1 MGLTVG
7 DTPGYQSIA
16 FQATY
21 SRYENGISTP
31 NGIPVT
37 KSLAF
42 QAAYWQGI
50 GLLPTRVLP
59 VAQRN
64 SCVSCSKP
72 DVEVGYLLPVY

>member
-21 SRYENGISTP
+21 FRYENGISTP

-37 KSLAF
+37 KI
-42 QAAYWQGI
+42 QAAYWQGT
-50 GLLPTRVLP
+50 GLQPTRVLA
-59 VAQRN
+59 VAQR
-64 SCVSCSKP
+64 KP
-72 DVEVGYLLPVY
+72 G